1 MRVVI
6 QRVTHASVDI
16 DKQTVASINKG
27 LLVLVGI
34 EDSDTNE
41 DIAWLSA
48 KMVNLR
54 VFDDENGVMNLSVK
68 DVGGEVLIV
77 SQFTLHASTKKGNR
91 PSYIKAARPEVAI
104 PIYETFIKQVDSLL
118 GKRVPTGQFGAR
130 MQKFIRGFRLSLPTH
145 CPMRGEISSST
156 SGGSKTISLTLTS
169 LRSTNSHLSGDEE
182 WGLWNISPKQHASE
196 KWRRWT

>member
-1 MRVVI
+1 MRRKQHINKSERETQEGLESNKKRYFMRVVI

-27 LLVLVGI
+27 LLILVGI

-48 KMVNLR
+48 KIVNLR

-68 DVGGEVLIV
+68 DIEGEVLIV

-104 PIYETFIKQVDSLL
+104 PIYETFIKQMESLL
-118 GKRVPTGQFGAR
+118 GKRVPTGQFGAM
-130 MQKFIRGFRLSLPTH
+130 MQVAFCNDGPV
-145 CPMRGEISSST
+145 
-156 SGGSKTISLTLTS
+156 TILIDTK
-169 LRSTNSHLSGDEE
+169 NKE
-182 WGLWNISPKQHASE
+182 
-196 KWRRWT
+196 

>member
-1 MRVVI
+1 MLPLMRRKQHINKSDRETQKDLESNKKRYFMRVVI

-48 KMVNLR
+48 KIVNLR

-104 PIYETFIKQVDSLL
+104 PIYETFIKQMESLL
-118 GKRVPTGQFGAR
+118 GKRVPTGQFGAM
-130 MQKFIRGFRLSLPTH
+130 MQVAFCNDGPV
-145 CPMRGEISSST
+145 
-156 SGGSKTISLTLTS
+156 TILIDTK
-169 LRSTNSHLSGDEE
+169 NKE
-182 WGLWNISPKQHASE
+182 
-196 KWRRWT
+196 